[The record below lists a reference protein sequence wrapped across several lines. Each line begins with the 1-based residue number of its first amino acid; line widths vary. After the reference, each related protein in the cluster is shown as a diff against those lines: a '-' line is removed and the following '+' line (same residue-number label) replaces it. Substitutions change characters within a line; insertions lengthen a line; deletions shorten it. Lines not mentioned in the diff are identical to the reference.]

1 MFLHWEI
8 YFEFECH
15 SPQSNQSISIS
26 TFKWTDILECFEIVI
41 LFKWTIILFCK
52 CNVLLHSSIPQKSW
66 NLTCKQYFI
75 SQVRITP
82 NQGAARHQIWC
93 PKLVQILSCSL
104 KKSKCKKIF
113 NVIFSPNFTSRKSQN
128 SLFSFFWKF
137 KL

>member
-93 PKLVQILSCSL
+93 PKLSYLSWL
-104 KKSKCKKIF
+104 VK
-113 NVIFSPNFTSRKSQN
+113 TN
-128 SLFSFFWKF
+128 SLFFLLELTNQCKIKPCYINNINVSNTIKWI
-137 KL
+137 